1 MAEAHLV
8 KNVKKSI
15 IGIDLEKEK
24 KKTIKLL
31 LFKN

>member
-15 IGIDLEKEK
+15 IEIDLEKEK
-24 KKTIKLL
+24 KKTI
-31 LFKN
+31 